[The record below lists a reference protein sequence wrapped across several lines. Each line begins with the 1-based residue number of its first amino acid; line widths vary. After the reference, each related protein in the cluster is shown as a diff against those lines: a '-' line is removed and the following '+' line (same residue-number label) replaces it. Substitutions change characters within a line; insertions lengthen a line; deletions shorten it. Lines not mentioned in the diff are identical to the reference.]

1 MPCPKVGERI
11 YDMNQNLDAG
21 APSDCKA
28 SADRSAV
35 NRRSAL
41 WAAYGDALGW
51 ISELVDAKGLK
62 RRTGGDPLVEPI
74 EWKRRVGGRSGVS
87 APLPVGCYS
96 DDSQLRLATSRAIR
110 ADNFD
115 VEAFAKVELPVWLG
129 YALGGGKSTTAAAEH
144 LGKTQAGWNSNRYKG
159 WTNSGGNGAAM
170 RIQPHVWAASAPS
183 DPSTFLQDVVRN
195 AICTHSHPNGLLG
208 AVMHALA
215 LAHTMSSG
223 RIPSPN
229 DMMDAANLAE
239 NILQM
244 MDDDFDF
251 RLWRVAFEA
260 EAGAFADGWAQAVAE
275 CRKAIKSAEAVC
287 DMGEY
292 SELANRL
299 DLRDPSRVGSGVLTS
314 IAAVGLTWSEPRPR
328 EAMRIAANELGTD
341 TDTIATMAGAI
352 MGAAADED
360 PPVDVMDADLFRSEA
375 NRLAEIALGGRPKN
389 HGYPDLLHWNAPKTR
404 ADSMAQGKDGGLYI
418 LGLGRAEAIG
428 EPIRAQRGFSW
439 QWVALESGQ
448 TLFVKRRES
457 LQAWDGEN
465 AARPLVPSLTTETAE
480 APADLKEVPRHPD
493 QARDGGV
500 AAIPLLPSRK
510 TDSAEAPMD
519 LKEVPRNSDSP
530 VDLDAFIEYLQRHRD
545 DDMRVGR
552 AIRGVAKRGTPSQF
566 MKLVAE
572 AYDAL
577 NE

>member
-1 MPCPKVGERI
+1 
-11 YDMNQNLDAG
+11 MNQNLDAG
-21 APSDCKA
+21 APSDCNA

-62 RRTGGDPLVEPI
+62 RRTGGEPLVEPI
-74 EWKRRVGGRSGVS
+74 AWKRRVGGRSGVS
-87 APLPVGCYS
+87 APLPIGCYS

-110 ADNFD
+110 ADGFD

-144 LGKTQAGWNSNRYKG
+144 LGKTRAGWNSNRYKG

-170 RIQPHVWAASAPS
+170 RIQPHVWAASDPS

-195 AICTHSHPNGLLG
+195 AICTHSHLNGLLG

-229 DMMDAANLAE
+229 DMIDAANLAE

-244 MDDDFDF
+244 MEDDFNF

-260 EAGAFADGWAQAVAE
+260 EAGAFADGWAQAVSE
-275 CRKAIKSAEAVC
+275 CREAIKGAEAAC
-287 DMGEY
+287 DMGGY
-292 SELANRL
+292 SELASRL
-299 DLRDPSRVGSGVLTS
+299 DLRDPSRLGSGVLTA
-314 IAAVGLTWSEPRPR
+314 IAAVGLIWSEPRPR

-360 PPVDVMDADLFRSEA
+360 PPVEVMDADLFRSEA
-375 NRLAEIALGGRPKN
+375 NRLAEIALGGSPKN

-404 ADSMAQGKDGGLYI
+404 ADSMAQSKDGGLYI
-418 LGLGRAEAIG
+418 LGLGRAEAIC
-428 EPIRAQRGFSW
+428 EPIRASQRNFSW

-465 AARPLVPSLTTETAE
+465 AARPLVPNRKTDSPE
-480 APADLKEVPRHPD
+480 APTDLKEVPRHSD
-493 QARDGGV
+493 QARDGDG
-500 AAIPLLPSRK
+500 AALPLVPRR
-510 TDSAEAPMD
+510 TTETADTPTE
-519 LKEVPRNSDSP
+519 LKEVPRHSDRP
-530 VDLDAFIEYLQRHRD
+530 VDLDRAVEH
-545 DDMRVGR
+545 MRQNKDNNSILGR
-552 AIRGVAKRGTPSQF
+552 SFREMAKRGTLSQY
-566 MKLVAE
+566 MALAAE

-577 NE
+577 KE